1 MSWTHERT
9 EVHKTTVTHVGL
21 NMFRFNEGFRKIRIK
36 DKGCKLCHKP
46 FVDEQFVHIAF
57 TNKGN
62 KLLCD
67 SCSDKA
73 IKGGATFIDKKGEL

>member
-9 EVHKTTVTHVGL
+9 EVHKTTVTYVGL
-21 NMFRFNEGFRKIRIK
+21 NMFRFDEQFRRIRTK

-46 FVDEQFVHIAF
+46 FVDEQFVHIAS

-67 SCSDKA
+67 SCSNEA
-73 IKGGATFIDKKGEL
+73 IKGGSTFIDKKGKL